1 MEKLGKRLLRVFA
14 ALALAS
20 APALATTITFSELG
34 LVPGNSLTTEYAS
47 LGILVSTVNGPAV
60 IGGGATPPV
69 GSTIT
74 GQYLVVNWSPNG
86 VAHANIEFVD
96 PTNSAVPGWVDGST
110 VFFDLWDDN
119 AIPSPRVTVK
129 AYDLSNVLL
138 GTYDLT
144 SLYENNGGGF
154 TGDVHRLEVI
164 DNGGDGHVLDNL
176 DYGDIITPPGP
187 QEIPEPGTFF
197 LMGAGLVGLGFAIRR
212 RRA

>member
-1 MEKLGKRLLRVFA
+1 MEKLGRKLLLVFA
-14 ALALAS
+14 ALVLAS

-47 LGILVSTVNGPAV
+47 LGILVSTVNGPAT

-86 VAHANIEFVD
+86 VAHVNIEFVD

-119 AIPSPRVTVK
+119 AVPSPRVTVN

-138 GTYDLT
+138 GSYDLT
-144 SLYENNGGGF
+144 SEYANNAGGF
-154 TGDVHRLEVI
+154 TGQIHRLELV
-164 DNGGDGHVLDNL
+164 DNGGDGHLFDNL
-176 DYGDIITPPGP
+176 DFGAITTP
-187 QEIPEPGTFF
+187 QEGIPEPGTFF

-212 RRA
+212 KRA